1 MNNLDQTRAK
11 ILGDLIRDARL
22 SAGRSIAD
30 CARIL
35 GISEERFS
43 QAETGDYTP
52 ALPDLEVLA
61 MYLNVPMAYF
71 WGNVTL
77 EMAQNTDFET
87 FTKIRQRI
95 IGALLRR
102 ARIQSKRSLEEV
114 AGHLDG
120 TVKQIEDYES
130 GAAAVPLFELE
141 KLGKFYGV
149 SMDYFSDEA
158 RGPLAQHEAW
168 QKMQKRFNE
177 LPPDIRQFVVEP
189 INMSYVQIAM
199 RLSELDVKR
208 LRNIAEGLLDI
219 TF

>member
-22 SAGRSIAD
+22 RAGRSIAD

-35 GISEERFS
+35 GISEETYA
-43 QAETGDYTP
+43 QAETGEYTP

-61 MYLNVPMAYF
+61 MYLNVPMAHF
-71 WGNVTL
+71 WGN
-77 EMAQNTDFET
+77 ESIGIPEETDYESFAN
-87 FTKIRQRI
+87 IRQRI

-102 ARIQSKRSLEEV
+102 ARIQSKRSIEDV
-114 AGHLDG
+114 AGYLG
-120 TVKQIEDYES
+120 GSVEQIQDYES
-130 GAAAVPLFELE
+130 GKTAVPLFDLE
-141 KLGKFYGV
+141 KLGKYYGV

-158 RGPLAQHEAW
+158 RGPLAEHEAW
-168 QKMQKRFNE
+168 QKTQKR
-177 LPPDIRQFVVEP
+177 LDDMPPEIKQFVLEP
-189 INMSYVQIAM
+189 INLSYVQIAM